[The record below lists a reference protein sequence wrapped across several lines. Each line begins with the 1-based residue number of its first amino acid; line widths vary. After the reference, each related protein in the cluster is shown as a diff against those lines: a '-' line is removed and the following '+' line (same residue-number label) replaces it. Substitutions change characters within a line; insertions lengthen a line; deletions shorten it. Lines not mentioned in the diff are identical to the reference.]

1 MATMEMTKKSME
13 DEEERRREERKI
25 KDNRKSVK

>member
-13 DEEERRREERKI
+13 DEEERRREERNI